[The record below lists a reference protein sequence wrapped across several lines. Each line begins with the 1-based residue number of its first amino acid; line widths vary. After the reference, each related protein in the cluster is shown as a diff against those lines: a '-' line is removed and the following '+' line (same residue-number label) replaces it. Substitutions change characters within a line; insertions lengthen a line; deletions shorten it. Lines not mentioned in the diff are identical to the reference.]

1 MFSLQIVAARP
12 YLVLLASATASS
24 GVRKLIATSTG
35 PKISS
40 LTTVLA
46 GETPVNSAGFMK
58 QPPLGMSRSGS

>member
-40 LTTVLA
+40 VTSVLA
-46 GETPVNSAGFMK
+46 GETLVTSAGLRK
-58 QPPLGMSRSGS
+58 QPLPGMSPSGS